1 MTDASGDS
9 PVALV
14 TGGAGFIGSAV
25 VAALESAGHRA
36 VALDRTGPY
45 ALDLGDEAEVRQ
57 TAKRVLADFGRC
69 DVIVHAGVAFERA
82 DFASLDADLWRRV
95 MAVNVESVLWLM
107 QELTPG
113 MEQRGFGRVILLVS
127 DTFFSPP
134 AAPGMLPYIASKGAL
149 VGVARSMSRTFG
161 PTGITI
167 NCVAPGMT
175 PPPPPDPGM
184 GPELIADVVRRQ
196 AIPRRLVPEDV
207 SSVVAFLASPASQ
220 GMTGQT
226 LCPDG
231 GLVLL

>member
-1 MTDASGDS
+1 VADAKGDS
-9 PVALV
+9 PVAVV

-25 VAALESAGHRA
+25 VQALQSTGHRA
-36 VALDRTGPY
+36 VALDREGPY
-45 ALDLGDEAEVRQ
+45 GLNLGDEAQVRQ
-57 TAKRVLADFGRC
+57 VAKQVLADFGRC
-69 DVIVHAGVAFERA
+69 DVIVHAGVAFERSDLA
-82 DFASLDADLWRRV
+82 GLDVDLWRRV

-113 MEQRGFGRVILLVS
+113 MSQRGFGRVILLVS
-127 DTFFSPP
+127 NTFFSPP

-149 VGVARSMSRTFG
+149 VGVARTLSRTFG
-161 PTGITI
+161 PDGITI

-175 PPPPPDPGM
+175 PPPPPNPGM

-196 AIPRRLVPEDV
+196 AIPRSLVPDDV
-207 SSVVAFLASPASQ
+207 AGVVAFLASAASQ

-231 GLVLL
+231 GLALL